1 MKTLLFFVLAFSSS
15 VSQAWFLFE
24 PYIGYNRGQHQASR
38 TQGLGYGARVGFDSS
53 SLFLAADL
61 TMADLQQSAI
71 SSVKY
76 SDTAIVLGGVIKQW
90 RLYYG
95 MISSA
100 SFSYPSGT
108 NTVAYKGT
116 GTKVG
121 LGAPIAS
128 KTYLNL
134 ELKTYDYTSVD
145 NAGTTS
151 AIAEVAT
158 LGFFSFSWVF

>member
-1 MKTLLFFVLAFSSS
+1 
-15 VSQAWFLFE
+15 
-24 PYIGYNRGQHQASR
+24 
-38 TQGLGYGARVGFDSS
+38 
-53 SLFLAADL
+53 
-61 TMADLQQSAI
+61 
-71 SSVKY
+71 
-76 SDTAIVLGGVIKQW
+76 
-90 RLYYG
+90 
-95 MISSA
+95 
-100 SFSYPSGT
+100 
-108 NTVAYKGT
+108 VAYKGT